1 MQEEKQEKIALISK
15 KELFF
20 TFFKIGIIT
29 FGGGYAMISNIREE
43 LVSKKQWIKEDEL
56 IKIIAISESTPGPI
70 AINMATFIG
79 YKKRGVLGSI
89 LATLGV
95 VLPSLV
101 ILYLISL
108 FFNQFLE
115 IKLIQY
121 AFNGIK
127 VGVSFLIVR
136 AGYQMF
142 VKMEKNPFNLIIFF
156 LVMILMILF
165 DFLSINFSSIFFI
178 LIAALIGIIFF
189 SLKKGAKK

>member
-189 SLKKGAKK
+189 SLKKGVKK